1 MNVSKIFN
9 LSFKSAKPS
18 VNNYRTKPYPADI
31 VVQFKDIYALMGQ
44 NVTLECFALG
54 K

>member
-1 MNVSKIFN
+1 MVVFFLI
-9 LSFKSAKPS
+9 LGT
-18 VNNYRTKPYPADI
+18 TKPYPADI

>member
-1 MNVSKIFN
+1 MSNRLCVFVSPYFFLI
-9 LSFKSAKPS
+9 LGT
-18 VNNYRTKPYPADI
+18 TKPYPADI
-31 VVQFKDIYALMGQ
+31 VVQFKDIYTMMGQ

>member
-1 MNVSKIFN
+1 MCAFF
-9 LSFKSAKPS
+9 LMLGT
-18 VNNYRTKPYPADI
+18 TKPYPADI